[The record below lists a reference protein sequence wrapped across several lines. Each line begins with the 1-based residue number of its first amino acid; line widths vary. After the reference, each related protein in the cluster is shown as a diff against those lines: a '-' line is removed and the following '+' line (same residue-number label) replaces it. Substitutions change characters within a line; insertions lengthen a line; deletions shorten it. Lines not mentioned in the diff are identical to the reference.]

1 MRVRF
6 APSPTGY
13 VHVGNVRTALFNYL
27 LARQRGGLF
36 LLRIEDTDVERSRK
50 SYEEGLI
57 EDMKWLGVKWE
68 EGPDIGG
75 PVGPYR
81 QSERSGL
88 YREYVDLLLEKKMA
102 YHCFCTP
109 ETLEREREEALA
121 KGETPRYSGRCRN
134 LTPEE
139 VQERLDRGEESAVRF
154 KMPDDKDFHYPDLVR
169 GDLLFDLS
177 LFGDFVILR
186 SNGQPA
192 YNYAVVID
200 DHLMGVTDVIRGEDH
215 ISNTPKQIKLY
226 EAFGW
231 TPPRFGHLALVL
243 GQDGSPLSKRH
254 GATSLNQFRAL
265 GYLPEA
271 LVNYLALL
279 GWAPPEGEEILSW
292 EELICLFDI
301 SKVSKSGATFDY
313 QKLNWINRKHLSQ
326 LPSEQVLSLALP
338 FLEEAEY
345 IEKGRK
351 LSQDEQ
357 KWLVQ
362 AVEIVKTNLVTLA
375 DLPKELELFFQYR
388 PDEAL
393 LPELREEAV
402 LPLWNFLEE
411 KFPGNSAIRAQEF
424 VAFLQEAK
432 GKGIKG
438 KALFHPLR
446 VILTGCGSGVELDK
460 LINLL
465 GAPEAFNLGLKK
477 RPLLLKERIQEAK
490 GRVGR

>member
-75 PVGPYR
+75 PLGPYR
-81 QSERSGL
+81 QSERSEL

-265 GYLPEA
+265 GYP
-271 LVNYLALL
+271 
-279 GWAPPEGEEILSW
+279 
-292 EELICLFDI
+292 C
-301 SKVSKSGATFDY
+301 
-313 QKLNWINRKHLSQ
+313 
-326 LPSEQVLSLALP
+326 
-338 FLEEAEY
+338 
-345 IEKGRK
+345 
-351 LSQDEQ
+351 
-357 KWLVQ
+357 
-362 AVEIVKTNLVTLA
+362 
-375 DLPKELELFFQYR
+375 
-388 PDEAL
+388 
-393 LPELREEAV
+393 
-402 LPLWNFLEE
+402 
-411 KFPGNSAIRAQEF
+411 
-424 VAFLQEAK
+424 
-432 GKGIKG
+432 
-438 KALFHPLR
+438 
-446 VILTGCGSGVELDK
+446 
-460 LINLL
+460 
-465 GAPEAFNLGLKK
+465 
-477 RPLLLKERIQEAK
+477 
-490 GRVGR
+490 